1 MNEYETAARASALP
15 AMFAGR
21 LPAETL
27 ESIQLMLEGGE
38 YGELAMELTAALAAN
53 HTVIT
58 RAERDELLAVLLATN
73 MPTAPAGRLTISP
86 S

>member
-1 MNEYETAARASALP
+1 
-15 AMFAGR
+15 MFAGR